1 MIVFCFLCRYCQL
14 QLSKAVLFRLGFTL
28 SYKKASQNK
37 LENLSAPTF
46 DLSVKLPS
54 KGNFALFCNLI
65 ALILG

>member
-1 MIVFCFLCRYCQL
+1 MIVFCFFCRYCQL

-46 DLSVKLPS
+46 DLSVKIG
-54 KGNFALFCNLI
+54 KAVTK
-65 ALILG
+65 